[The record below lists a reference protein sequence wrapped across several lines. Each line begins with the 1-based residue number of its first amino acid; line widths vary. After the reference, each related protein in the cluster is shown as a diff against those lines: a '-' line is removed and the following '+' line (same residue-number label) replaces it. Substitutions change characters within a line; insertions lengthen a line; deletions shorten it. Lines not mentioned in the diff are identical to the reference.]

1 MPQPADN
8 LGAVAV
14 MLTCIRLS
22 FVWFSQ
28 APHSLRASMRACR
41 QNGSILGAK
50 LLYFLV
56 FAMLSV

>member
-1 MPQPADN
+1 
-8 LGAVAV
+8 

-41 QNGSILGAK
+41 QNGGILRATAVPGR
-50 LLYFLV
+50 FLHCSV
-56 FAMLSV
+56 YTRQEAGQGGFA